1 MTAPK
6 LTPEQA
12 TLAEKLSRLPVVD
25 TFGNANN
32 ALQLV
37 RLGLAVQPT
46 QYTVRIQ
53 FGVTRVPHPSGT
65 VWLNS
70 DGKVLAVE

>member
-6 LTPEQA
+6 LTPAQV

-25 TFGNANN
+25 IFGNAIN
-32 ALQLV
+32 ALQLI
-37 RLGLAVQPT
+37 RLGLAVQLD
-46 QYTVRIQ
+46 QHHIRLQ
-53 FGVTRVPHPSGT
+53 SGVTRVQHPSGT
-65 VWLNS
+65 VWLNA